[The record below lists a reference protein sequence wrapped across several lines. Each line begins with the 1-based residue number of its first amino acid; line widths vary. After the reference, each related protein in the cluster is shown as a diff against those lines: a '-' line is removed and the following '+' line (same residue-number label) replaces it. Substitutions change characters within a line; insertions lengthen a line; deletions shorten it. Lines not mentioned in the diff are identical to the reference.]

1 MDGPAE
7 SDDLGEFVDLGPL
20 KGNKGNQQY
29 EIPDDVD
36 VAGFTTASIWCRAF
50 SVGFAKADLTLS

>member
-36 VAGFTTASIWCRAF
+36 VADFTTVSIWCRAF